1 MDNHL
6 NQIRNKLID
15 AALLGVMVLLIPLL
29 ISSLLRIF
37 QTGWQWLYL
46 VHIITVILCCIA
58 YMIRHKFSIAFKT
71 HFSCFIFL
79 IIFFGGAAKFSVSSG
94 CYFSLMSVALST
106 LIYGK
111 RWGYIYF
118 AISVA
123 GLAIIGFL
131 HNTHI
136 ITTGIDF
143 NIYNSNIT
151 TWLNVVIALVL
162 IQLLLILS
170 IGLYQDFFIQNIV
183 TLEQKSREEAIVQ
196 KDLQL
201 SEDRYRLLISNA
213 SIPIII
219 SNFKGDLLFL
229 NEAAE
234 KLFDLKFEDLE
245 EKNVTRFWSN
255 INVRNELIHELK
267 LHGVYQN
274 IEVELLDKNH
284 NPITVLIT
292 SNVITFKGETAILK
306 FINDITAH
314 KNAENFKKKNE
325 ELKIEMEKAE
335 IAKKISKEF
344 ISELTSQEEH
354 LQNLNTELRELANH
368 LQTVREEERVAI
380 AKEIHDQLA
389 QNLVALSMNA
399 AYIKN
404 SVREKNSKVLE
415 AINEQMEIADN
426 VIKTSRTL
434 FNALHPTM
442 LEDLGLEET
451 IKWYA
456 NDQLKAYHLKV
467 VILSESGDF
476 KLSREINIPLFRIFQ
491 DILSNVKLHSK
502 ATELTVVLTKNDEIL
517 TMSVEDNGVGFETKS
532 INILYSHGLL
542 VIRERVYA
550 INGKLNIH
558 SIKGKGTQITV
569 SVPLQ

>member
-1 MDNHL
+1 
-6 NQIRNKLID
+6 
-15 AALLGVMVLLIPLL
+15 
-29 ISSLLRIF
+29 
-37 QTGWQWLYL
+37 
-46 VHIITVILCCIA
+46 
-58 YMIRHKFSIAFKT
+58 
-71 HFSCFIFL
+71 
-79 IIFFGGAAKFSVSSG
+79 
-94 CYFSLMSVALST
+94 
-106 LIYGK
+106 
-111 RWGYIYF
+111 
-118 AISVA
+118 
-123 GLAIIGFL
+123 
-131 HNTHI
+131 
-136 ITTGIDF
+136 
-143 NIYNSNIT
+143 
-151 TWLNVVIALVL
+151 
-162 IQLLLILS
+162 
-170 IGLYQDFFIQNIV
+170 LYQDFFKQNIAA
-183 TLEQKSREEAIVQ
+183 LEQKYREEAIVQ

-213 SIPIII
+213 SIPIIV
-219 SNFKGDLLFL
+219 SNFSGDLLFI

-234 KLFDLKFEDLE
+234 MLFDMKFEDLE
-245 EKNVTRFWSN
+245 EKNVNRFWSN
-255 INVRNELIHELK
+255 INVRNEFIHELE

-274 IEVELLDKNH
+274 KEVELLDKHH
-284 NPITVLIT
+284 NPISVLIT

-314 KNAENFKKKNE
+314 KNAENFKRKNE

-335 IAKKISKEF
+335 IAEKVSREF
-344 ISELTSQEEH
+344 IAELTIQDEH
-354 LQNLNTELRELANH
+354 LQNLNKELRELANH

-389 QNLVALSMNA
+389 QNMVALSMNA

-404 SVREKNSKVLE
+404 SIAEKNSKVLE

-426 VIKTSRTL
+426 VIRTSRNL

-451 IKWYA
+451 IRWYA

-467 VILSESGDF
+467 FILSELGDF
-476 KLSREINIPLFRIFQ
+476 TLPREINIPLFRIFQ

-502 ATELTVVLTKNDEIL
+502 ATQLKVVLTKSEEVL
-517 TMSVEDNGVGFETKS
+517 TMSVEDNGIGFETKS

-558 SIKGKGTQITV
+558 SSKGKGTQITV

>member
-1 MDNHL
+1 MDT
-6 NQIRNKLID
+6 
-15 AALLGVMVLLIPLL
+15 VLPGIMIFLVPLL
-29 ISSLLRIF
+29 IFSLLRLY
-37 QTGWQWLYL
+37 QTGWQWIYL
-46 VHIITVILCCIA
+46 VQIIIVSIGTIVFI
-58 YMIRHKFSIAFKT
+58 IRKKFSIAFMT
-71 HFSCFIFL
+71 HFSCIIFL
-79 IIFFGGAAKFSVSSG
+79 IIFFVGAAKFSISSG
-94 CYFSLMSVALST
+94 CNFSLISIALST

-111 RWGYIYF
+111 RWGYFYF
-118 AISVA
+118 GISII
-123 GLAIIGFL
+123 GFAIIGLL
-131 HNTHI
+131 HNAHI
-136 ITTGIDF
+136 IATGIDF

-151 TWLNVVIALVL
+151 TWLNVIFALVL
-162 IQLLLILS
+162 IQVLLILS
-170 IGLYQDFFIQNIV
+170 IELYQDFFKQNIAA
-183 TLEQKSREEAIVQ
+183 LEQKYREEAIVQ

-234 KLFDLKFEDLE
+234 KLFDFKFEDLK
-245 EKNVTRFWSN
+245 EKNATRFWAN
-255 INVRNELIHELK
+255 INVRNELIQELE

-274 IEVELLDKNH
+274 KEVELFDKNH
-284 NPITVLIT
+284 HPISVLIT
-292 SNVITFKGETAILK
+292 SNVIVFNGEKAILK
-306 FINDITAH
+306 FINDITVH
-314 KNAENFKKKNE
+314 KNAENLKKKNE

-335 IAKKISKEF
+335 IAEKVSREF
-344 ISELTSQEEH
+344 IAELTIQDEH
-354 LQNLNTELRELANH
+354 LQNLNKELRELANH
-368 LQTVREEERVAI
+368 LQTVREEERVSI

-389 QNLVALSMNA
+389 QNMVALSMNA

-404 SVREKNSKVLE
+404 SIAEKNSKVLE

-426 VIKTSRTL
+426 VIRTSRNL

-451 IKWYA
+451 IRWYA

-467 VILSESGDF
+467 FILSELGDF
-476 KLSREINIPLFRIFQ
+476 TLPREINIPLFRIFQ

-502 ATELTVVLTKNDEIL
+502 ATHLKVVLTKSEEVL
-517 TMSVEDNGVGFETKS
+517 TMSVEDNGIGFETKS

-558 SIKGKGTQITV
+558 SSKGKGTQITV